1 MRRCQREGGVSFNT
15 PVAVDRRHKFTPG
28 ATAPPPPTGRERTN
42 IFPGLQRGT
51 NGALCDNLCFTNPI
65 DTPMPRNSLTPDEV
79 KSMLLAVAD
88 AIIANEPYLSEAD
101 RNLGDGDHGL
111 GMQRGFTAVKEK
123 LAGTN
128 PADGIDK
135 LFSAAGMA
143 MISSMGGASGAIFG
157 TLFRDGGK
165 ALAGRAELDAAGYA
179 DFLRAACDGV
189 TARGKAK
196 PGDKTMVDALHPAA
210 EKARESANLPLFEA
224 MAAVAAAGEAG
235 REASKAMIATLGR
248 ARTLGEASIGHPDAG
263 ACSVAII
270 LRTMSDFAAA

>member
-1 MRRCQREGGVSFNT
+1 
-15 PVAVDRRHKFTPG
+15 
-28 ATAPPPPTGRERTN
+28 
-42 IFPGLQRGT
+42 
-51 NGALCDNLCFTNPI
+51 
-65 DTPMPRNSLTPDEV
+65 MPKASLTPDEV
-79 KSMLLAVAD
+79 KSMLLAVSD

-123 LAGTN
+123 LAGMSG
-128 PADGIDK
+128 ADGIDK

-165 ALAGRAELDAAGYA
+165 SLAGVSQLDAAGYA
-179 DFLRAACDGV
+179 AFLRAACDGV
-189 TARGKAK
+189 TNRGKAK

-210 EKARESANLPLFEA
+210 EKAAEVTALPLSEA
-224 MAAVAAAGEAG
+224 MDAIALAGEAG
-235 REASKAMIATLGR
+235 RDASKAMIATLGR
-248 ARTLGEASIGHPDAG
+248 AKTLGEKSVGFPDAG

-270 LRTMSDFAAA
+270 LRTMSDFAEG